1 MKAHIDFEPVQGV
14 AIAIAQETDELG
26 QETWNVFLINNNDFY
41 LDNVLVTSKGYG
53 QHEGLEVK
61 TSVLRHMFDQVAPK
75 SAVKVEPIDP
85 AIFHITNEYWVSYY
99 IASKI
104 YDKKYVF
111 VPESIVPANLV
122 DIAILNTKGILH
134 Y

>member
-14 AIAIAQETDELG
+14 AVAIAQETDALG
-26 QETWNVFLINNNDFY
+26 QETWNVFLINNNDFS

-61 TSVLRHMFDQVAPK
+61 TSVLRHMFEQVAPK

-99 IASKI
+99 VGSKI

-111 VPESIVPANLV
+111 VPESIIPANLV